1 MQDAGGKNQLLIYRY
16 CFDYI
21 LKVPTSGGSSNTRQ
35 KRNQSQA
42 KNKRHSEKAM
52 ASGRRKVGGLSKNK
66 CFRISN

>member
-35 KRNQSQA
+35 KKTQSEA
-42 KNKRHSEKAM
+42 KNKRQLEKAV
-52 ASGRRKVGGLSKNK
+52 ASGWKKGRRMKQN
-66 CFRISN
+66 